1 MSVSLQYFHTVPI
14 YEACALHHAI
24 LPAGRDFSKDLM
36 KVVTEREY
44 SSTAAA
50 ERGFVRDIKEEPR
63 FIGADYDTELIST
76 AETDKEKSDELAD
89 ENSTEQGYPLSAA
102 AERELA
108 RDVEEKPCCICLDL
122 DTEHK
127 STAEMD
133 KEKTFEP
140 PDENFITV
148 GAKRFRCVDVDIRK
162 KNYEPPDGNNINVS
176 T

>member
-1 MSVSLQYFHTVPI
+1 
-14 YEACALHHAI
+14 
-24 LPAGRDFSKDLM
+24 M

-50 ERGFVRDIKEEPR
+50 ERRFVRDVKEELR
-63 FIGADYDTELIST
+63 HIGADYDTELIST
-76 AETDKEKSDELAD
+76 AEIDKEITDELPD
-89 ENSTEQGYPLSAA
+89 GNRTEQRYPLSAA
-102 AERELA
+102 AERELV
-108 RDVEEKPCCICLDL
+108 RDVKEKTCCIFLDL

-148 GAKRFRCVDVDIRK
+148 GA
-162 KNYEPPDGNNINVS
+162 
-176 T
+176 